1 MSNKSDWFG
10 TDQIEPLFFSFFSTS
25 LFKSW
30 HFCYEFFWGPY
41 CGILRSF
48 VSLKHSIR
56 NFGAFNLGWFSGR
69 STHHWL
75 SLRIWNSNQ
84 WFNSNHYHSVHTF
97 TKIFVFSKREMK
109 ISQFRPPFFEQFSL
123 GFSCCIQFWRKF
135 QSRSRSQERD
145 CCINLLLSLKAS
157 FTVETNSGYEL
168 PNQWWPSSFRDY
180 SKYP

>member
-1 MSNKSDWFG
+1 MSVSSIKNHQIFQTINNQGLLFVKQIWLIWDRSNRASDFLAFFQLLCLNLDIFAMNFFG
-10 TDQIEPLFFSFFSTS
+10 
-25 LFKSW
+25 
-30 HFCYEFFWGPY
+30 GPY

-97 TKIFVFSKREMK
+97 TKNLFLSKSWKRREMK

-145 CCINLLLSLKAS
+145 CCINLLLL
-157 FTVETNSGYEL
+157 FYL
-168 PNQWWPSSFRDY
+168 
-180 SKYP
+180 

>member
-1 MSNKSDWFG
+1 MSFVNSIKKSSNFPDNQQTVRPTICQTNLIDLDRSNRASFL
-10 TDQIEPLFFSFFSTS
+10 EFFSTS

-97 TKIFVFSKREMK
+97 TKIFIFSKREMK

-145 CCINLLLSLKAS
+145 CCINLLLL
-157 FTVETNSGYEL
+157 FYL
-168 PNQWWPSSFRDY
+168 
-180 SKYP
+180 